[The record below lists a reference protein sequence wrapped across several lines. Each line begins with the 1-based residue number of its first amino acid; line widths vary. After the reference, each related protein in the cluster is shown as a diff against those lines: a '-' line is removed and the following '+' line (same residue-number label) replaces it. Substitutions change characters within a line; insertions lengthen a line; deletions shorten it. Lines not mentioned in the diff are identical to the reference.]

1 MRPRHVAA
9 LVLVGW
15 YLMVPPL
22 VPQLSEGKPYRGF
35 LPLAPLSQWTI
46 FDRFDTVRE
55 CIDAH
60 VKLLRDRV
68 IKNVNDEIRLEQAY
82 SARCIAADD
91 PRLKEK

>member
-1 MRPRHVAA
+1 MWPRHAAA
-9 LVLVGW
+9 LALVGW

-22 VPQLSEGKPYRGF
+22 LPRLSEGEPYLGF

-46 FDRFDTVRE
+46 VDFDSARG

-60 VKLLRDRV
+60 ARLLRDRV
-68 IKNVNDEIRLEQAY
+68 MKNVNDEIRIEQAY
-82 SARCIAADD
+82 SARCIATDD

>member
-1 MRPRHVAA
+1 MKPRHVAA
-9 LVLVGW
+9 LALVGW

-22 VPQLSEGKPYRGF
+22 VPQLSEGEPYLGF

-46 FDRFDTVRE
+46 LDSFDSAEE

-82 SARCIAADD
+82 SARCIATDN
-91 PRLKEK
+91 PRLKKK